1 MARLTLIIYTIEK
14 HHRGLPCG
22 WRREASKEHS
32 GRLANANIVTFT
44 TLFGVFN
51 IACNYISKFCL
62 IFLLP
67 KIKPDIDVHVAKERV
82 Y

>member
-1 MARLTLIIYTIEK
+1 MPNYKLKDTQLQAKTV
-14 HHRGLPCG
+14 
-22 WRREASKEHS
+22 S
-32 GRLANANIVTFT
+32 FT

-51 IACNYISKFCL
+51 IACNYISKFCS

-67 KIKPDIDVHVAKERV
+67 KIKSDIDVHVAKERV

>member
-22 WRREASKEHS
+22 WRREATKEHS

-44 TLFGVFN
+44 TLF
-51 IACNYISKFCL
+51 IPDNYTGKYFFSKSYTQYGNLSELISVEQFT
-62 IFLLP
+62 
-67 KIKPDIDVHVAKERV
+67 KE
-82 Y
+82 